1 MHRIPHPDGSHGLP
15 STSGGFDQPWRP
27 PYTPAF
33 ETHPADQRRTS
44 SAPQPPLHPHA
55 YSVMPNR
62 ELPQLPPDGPYARQS
77 SLPGPPT
84 HTPPETH
91 PPPPPP
97 HPAFRPTINGT
108 SHEPTPHSA
117 PPEYR
122 PPVARMS
129 FPPPDTP
136 GVVGDAP
143 PPSQALPPAQYTPP
157 VPHLSQTP
165 TPYDSA
171 FYPNQGFGMRHR
183 KAARAQQACDQCR
196 ARKAKCDEGRPA
208 CSHCKEN
215 NLICVYKEVP
225 PHKQEKATQQIL
237 DRLQQFEDAVTER
250 IGHLLSMQVEHGNQI
265 TSLLQGTGLPETK
278 TVQAAETQKQ
288 SFSRLSK
295 PDIADL
301 LQKTETKDEA
311 ISNFVNRE
319 LEKAAE
325 GEPQMLVTGEDGE
338 LSIPVEHTTAA
349 HKLLMWP
356 SIKALL
362 APREYD
368 EDYVMRLE
376 EERGLIS
383 VYGRG
388 EGQTDS
394 EELTASSAPNGNS
407 TREHAYTNDAAAAAA
422 AFWPPVTHQNGTPAR
437 IRPEPLDENGYFITD
452 AETVRRLYASYLD
465 HIHKLHPFLNQTE
478 LEERLEIFIERYC
491 PPSTAPAAP
500 ILNGNGNG
508 TGDFPRS
515 AKRKR
520 SCETLH
526 GAGCDVQSPSS
537 ITLERLGCRRVEKT
551 LKNAINLLVLALG
564 SICAAKPP
572 LPGPVTEIPRDFREE
587 SIPGP
592 TSRNMLSRAD
602 SASAAQGPHPPQ
614 GSFHSQPDGQSFS
627 SMDNRRASSDRT
639 VHSHN
644 RRRLR
649 NMDVIPGLAYYAYA
663 TQILGSLQGAN
674 SLDHVQAALLAGL
687 YAGQLAHPFQSHGWI
702 YQAARA
708 CQVLVRTKRYEQYVD
723 GPLKDSIDFAYWT
736 CLQLESDILA
746 ELDLPAS
753 GISRSE
759 GRISLPKGKYTL
771 TLPNEISAPSTM
783 MMFFYSAQIHLRKV
797 LNRVH
802 TDLYKV
808 ERKGESRWSSH
819 VQEILSMNLE
829 LWRSSL
835 PEVMRWKDTDPPSK
849 DINVARMRAKYY
861 GARYIIHRP
870 LLFHALHFANDTGRS
885 ASVSSPT
892 ESAISGSKSQQV
904 SPSVT
909 HSQRAIEMARLASD
923 AGPTSRSAP
932 TPTPGGGA
940 WASYAYRDLQPKMR
954 RACKVCIDSAIL
966 STEAFDGIEG
976 RPVVTNIFGTAHAQ
990 FGNMLV
996 LSATYMSSLSELVDR
1011 TDLERLMKRT
1021 IRFLLQSREISPS
1034 LRADAKILSEIYEK
1048 IFGDNIEALM
1058 HCVI

>member
-1 MHRIPHPDGSHGLP
+1 MHRIPLPEGSHGLP
-15 STSGGFDQPWRP
+15 STSGVFDQPWRP
-27 PYTPAF
+27 PYAPSF
-33 ETHPADQRRTS
+33 DTHPADQRRTS
-44 SAPQPPLHPHA
+44 SAPQPPLHAHP
-55 YSVMPNR
+55 YSVMSNR
-62 ELPQLPPDGPYARQS
+62 ELPQLPPDGPYARQT

-97 HPAFRPTINGT
+97 HPNFRPPINGAP
-108 SHEPTPHSA
+108 HEPPPHSA

-122 PPVARMS
+122 PSVARMS
-129 FPPPDTP
+129 FPPPETP
-136 GVVGDAP
+136 VAVGDPAP
-143 PPSQALPPAQYTPP
+143 PPQTLPPAPYTPP
-157 VPHLSQTP
+157 VPLSQTP
-165 TPYDSA
+165 TPYDPA
-171 FYPNQGFGMRHR
+171 YFPNQAFGMRHR

-225 PHKQEKATQQIL
+225 PHKQERATQQMM
-237 DRLQQFEDAVTER
+237 DRVQQLEDAVIEHIR
-250 IGHLLSMQVEHGNQI
+250 RVVSMQVEQGNQLTAI
-265 TSLLQGTGLPETK
+265 LQGTGISDTK
-278 TVQAAETQKQ
+278 IIQAAETQKQ
-288 SFSRLSK
+288 SLSRLSK

-301 LQKTETKDEA
+301 LQKTETKDET

-356 SIKALL
+356 SIKSLL

-376 EERGLIS
+376 EERGLIL

-388 EGQTDS
+388 EGHNDS
-394 EELTASSAPNGNS
+394 EDLTASPPPNGNPARDH
-407 TREHAYTNDAAAAAA
+407 TYPNDAAAGGP
-422 AFWPPVTHQNGTPAR
+422 WDPVPHQKGTP
-437 IRPEPLDENGYFITD
+437 IRTRPDALDENGFFTTD
-452 AETVRRLYASYLD
+452 AATVRCYYQSYMD
-465 HIHKLHPFLNQTE
+465 HIHKLHPFLNQNE
-478 LEERLEIFIERYC
+478 LEERMERFIARYC
-491 PPSTAPAAP
+491 PPANATSAP

-508 TGDFPRS
+508 PRS

-526 GAGCDVQSPSS
+526 GAGCDVPSPSS
-537 ITLERLGCRRVEKT
+537 MTPDSLSGRRVEKS
-551 LKNAINLLVLALG
+551 LKNAISLLVLALG
-564 SICAAKPP
+564 SICATKPP
-572 LPGPVTEIPRDFREE
+572 VPGPVTDVPLNFRDEC
-587 SIPGP
+587 IPGP

-602 SASAAQGPHPPQ
+602 SLSAVPPQ
-614 GSFHSQPDGQSFS
+614 GSFYSQADGQSFS
-627 SMDNRRASSDRT
+627 SMDGRKASSDRT
-639 VHSHN
+639 GHGFHP
-644 RRRLR
+644 RKPR
-649 NMDVIPGLAYYAYA
+649 NIDVIPGLAFYAYA

-674 SLDHVQAALLAGL
+674 GLDHVQAALLAGL

-870 LLFHALHFANDTGRS
+870 LLFHALHFANDTGSS
-885 ASVSSPT
+885 ASVDSPT
-892 ESAISGSKSQQV
+892 GSAISGSRSQQV
-904 SPSVT
+904 SPSLT
-909 HSQRAIEMARLASD
+909 HSQRAIGMARLASD
-923 AGPTSRSAP
+923 AGPTARSAP
-932 TPTPGGGA
+932 TPTPGGGN

-954 RACKVCIDSAIL
+954 RACKVCIDSAML

-1011 TDLERLMKRT
+1011 NDLERLMKRT

-1048 IFGDNIEALM
+1048 IFGDTIESFIQA
-1058 HCVI
+1058 

>member
-1 MHRIPHPDGSHGLP
+1 MHRIPLPEGSHGLP
-15 STSGGFDQPWRP
+15 STSGVFEQPWRP
-27 PYTPAF
+27 PFTHSF

-44 SAPQPPLHPHA
+44 SAPQPPLPSHA
-55 YSVMPNR
+55 YSAMSSR

-84 HTPPETH
+84 HASPETH
-91 PPPPPP
+91 PPPLPP
-97 HPAFRPTINGT
+97 HPNFRPPINGT
-108 SHEPTPHSA
+108 PHEPTPHSA
-117 PPEYR
+117 PSEYR
-122 PPVARMS
+122 PAVARMS
-129 FPPPDTP
+129 YPPPETP
-136 GVVGDAP
+136 STIGDP
-143 PPSQALPPAQYTPP
+143 PPPPPQTLPPAQYTPP
-157 VPHLSQTP
+157 VPHLSHTP
-165 TPYDSA
+165 TPYDSGY
-171 FYPNQGFGMRHR
+171 YPNQAFGIRHR

-237 DRLQQFEDAVTER
+237 DRMREFEDAVTEYLR
-250 IGHLLSMQVEHGNQI
+250 RVQGLQVEQGAQL
-265 TSLLQGTGLPETK
+265 TQLLAEARIPETK
-278 TVQAAETQKQ
+278 SIQAAETQKQ
-288 SFSRLSK
+288 PLNRLSK
-295 PDIADL
+295 PEIENL
-301 LQKTETKDEA
+301 LQKTETKDED
-311 ISNFVNRE
+311 ISNLVSRE
-319 LEKAAE
+319 HEKAAE
-325 GEPQMLVTGEDGE
+325 GEPQLLVTAEDGD

-356 SIKALL
+356 SIKSLL
-362 APREYD
+362 YPREYD

-376 EERGLIS
+376 EERGLIL

-388 EGQTDS
+388 EGHLSS
-394 EELTASSAPNGNS
+394 ETMTTSSSANGDSNQDSTYTFDAPAGGPWGPGTLPNG
-407 TREHAYTNDAAAAAA
+407 TLHKPRADT
-422 AFWPPVTHQNGTPAR
+422 
-437 IRPEPLDENGYFITD
+437 LDENGFFITD
-452 AETVRRLYASYLD
+452 PDTVRRFHQSYMD
-465 HIHKLHPFLNQTE
+465 HIHKLHPFLNQNE
-478 LEERLEIFIERYC
+478 LQDQLKEFMEKYC
-491 PPSTAPAAP
+491 PSPSSTASSV
-500 ILNGNGNG
+500 LNGNGHG
-508 TGDFPRS
+508 VGDFPRT

-520 SCETLH
+520 SCETLQ
-526 GAGCDVQSPSS
+526 GAGCDVQSPNS
-537 ITLERLGCRRVEKT
+537 IKPERLGFRRIEKSF
-551 LKNAINLLVLALG
+551 KNAIILLVLALG
-564 SICAAKPP
+564 SICETKPP
-572 LPGPVTEIPRDFREE
+572 VPGPVTDIPLDFKMMA
-587 SIPGP
+587 IPGP
-592 TSRNMLSRAD
+592 SSRNMLSRAD
-602 SASAAQGPHPPQ
+602 SISAMP
-614 GSFHSQPDGQSFS
+614 SQDISYGQADGQSFS
-627 SMDNRRASSDRT
+627 STDSRKSSSDRPPA
-639 VHSHN
+639 

-649 NMDVIPGLAYYAYA
+649 NLDVIPGLAFYAYA
-663 TQILGSLQGAN
+663 TQILGSLQGGN
-674 SLDHVQAALLAGL
+674 GLDQVQAALLAGL

-702 YQAARA
+702 FQAARA
-708 CQVLVRTKRYEQYVD
+708 CQVLVRPKRYEQYVD

-771 TLPNEISAPSTM
+771 SLPNEISAPSTM

-885 ASVSSPT
+885 ASVDSPT
-892 ESAISGSKSQQV
+892 GSAISGSKSQQV
-904 SPSVT
+904 SPSLT
-909 HSQRAIEMARLASD
+909 HSQRATGMARLASD
-923 AGPTSRSAP
+923 VGTVGRSAP
-932 TPTPGGGA
+932 TPTPGGGS
-940 WASYAYRDLQPKMR
+940 WASYAYRDLSPKIR
-954 RACKVCIDSAIL
+954 RACKLCIDSAML
-966 STEAFDGIEG
+966 STEAFDGIVG

-1011 TDLERLMKRT
+1011 NDLERLMKRT
-1021 IRFLLQSREISPS
+1021 INFLLQSREISPS

-1048 IFGDNIEALM
+1048 IFGESIDTFIQ
-1058 HCVI
+1058 CS